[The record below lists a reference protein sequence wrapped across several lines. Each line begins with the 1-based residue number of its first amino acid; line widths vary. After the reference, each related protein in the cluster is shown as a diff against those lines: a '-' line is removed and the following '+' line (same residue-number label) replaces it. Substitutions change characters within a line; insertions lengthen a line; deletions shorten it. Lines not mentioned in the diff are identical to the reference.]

1 MENFQFHILIFFAFV
16 FCYFFC
22 FSFVFLFF
30 CQLHNFKRTSIKY
43 AQKFPH
49 CLFWQPSIQ
58 WNELRTGHP
67 IFSFRFSLSC
77 SFRNV
82 NKLASVKV
90 RKVLEYYII
99 KLIFIINLQC
109 WLTSLKDGFDDEY
122 HGRPDWEN
130 RGSLVSHPHRFVQG
144 IYLTN
149 KEALTVLCSVIKHA
163 GSG

>member
-1 MENFQFHILIFFAFV
+1 MLKKIHFSGYFLKLMRHPSLDAINQKLRHIPETRVIEKGPILITAHFPPASL
-16 FCYFFC
+16 
-22 FSFVFLFF
+22 FS
-30 CQLHNFKRTSIKY
+30 
-43 AQKFPH
+43 H

-58 WNELRTGHP
+58 WNELWTGHP
-67 IFSFRFSLSC
+67 TFSFRFSLSC
-77 SFRNV
+77 
-82 NKLASVKV
+82 NKLASV
-90 RKVLEYYII
+90 KVLEYYII

-149 KEALTVLCSVIKHA
+149 KEALTVLCSVIKHT

>member
-1 MENFQFHILIFFAFV
+1 MRHPSLDAINQKLRQIPETRVIEKGPILITAHFPPASL
-16 FCYFFC
+16 
-22 FSFVFLFF
+22 FS
-30 CQLHNFKRTSIKY
+30 
-43 AQKFPH
+43 H

-58 WNELRTGHP
+58 WNELWTGHP
-67 IFSFRFSLSC
+67 TFSFRFSLSC

-122 HGRPDWEN
+122 HRQPDWEN

-163 GSG
+163 GNG